1 LTAKGGIRIREL
13 SSLVRKR
20 FGYEKHGLELVAKQ
34 VMQRGLCAA
43 AQAES
48 LKYKLLNNYPVR
60 MSANGVVRL
69 VMNEGAKGIEVA
81 VSGKL
86 RAQRAKTMKF
96 KQGYMIST
104 GEPKKNFIDRAV
116 RHVNLKQG
124 VLGIIVKIMLPQ
136 DPEGI
141 SGPKKPLPDVVEI
154 VDPKSDD

>member
-1 LTAKGGIRIREL
+1 
-13 SSLVRKR
+13 
-20 FGYEKHGLELVAKQ
+20 
-34 VMQRGLCAA
+34 
-43 AQAES
+43 
-48 LKYKLLNNYPVR
+48 